1 MKMVKKKI
9 YIDTKVAQK
18 MVQRAISVLEPG
30 TKFEAKIDPKG
41 MLILKTNCAAVLE
54 AFHIDI
60 SDFNDEDEND

>member
-1 MKMVKKKI
+1 MKIVKKKV

-30 TKFEAKIDPKG
+30 TEFEVNIDPKG

-54 AFHIDI
+54 AFHFDI
-60 SDFNDEDEND
+60 SDFNDED